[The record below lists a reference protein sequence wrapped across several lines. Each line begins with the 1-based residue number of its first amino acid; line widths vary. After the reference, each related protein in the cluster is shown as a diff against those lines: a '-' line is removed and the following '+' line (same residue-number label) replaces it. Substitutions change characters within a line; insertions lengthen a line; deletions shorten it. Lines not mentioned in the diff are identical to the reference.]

1 VSACCRWQP
10 LTAQASPFDL
20 DNPGPQKNFDTLEFG
35 IQPVDDIILG
45 TDINDELKVA
55 NMRAT
60 ATGSSYPH
68 RIEPRAFLAG
78 RPISL
83 SLTGGPALLLPPIVR
98 RLTPDNRKLH
108 CGWGHCQRD
117 AAFPQAL
124 PDVINQSDFN
134 LSPSTGGILTC
145 QEMPPELLPV
155 A

>member
-1 VSACCRWQP
+1 M
-10 LTAQASPFDL
+10 
-20 DNPGPQKNFDTLEFG
+20 
-35 IQPVDDIILG
+35 DDIILG

-68 RIEPRAFLAG
+68 RIEPRDFLSG
-78 RPISL
+78 RPITL
-83 SLTGGPALLLPPIVR
+83 SVTGGPDLLLPQIVR
-98 RLTPDNRKLH
+98 RLTPDNRNPH
-108 CGWGHCQRD
+108 RGWGNRQRD

-124 PDVINQSDFN
+124 PDVIDRSDFN
-134 LSPSTGGILTC
+134 LSPPTGGILTC

>member
-1 VSACCRWQP
+1 MSACCRWQP
-10 LTAQASPFDL
+10 LTAQASLFDL

-68 RIEPRAFLAG
+68 RIEPRDFLSG
-78 RPISL
+78 RPITL
-83 SLTGGPALLLPPIVR
+83 SVTGGLDLLLPQIVR
-98 RLTPDNRKLH
+98 RLTPDNCNPHR
-108 CGWGHCQRD
+108 GWGNRQRD

-124 PDVINQSDFN
+124 PDIIDQSDFN
-134 LSPSTGGILTC
+134 LSPPTGGILTC